1 MAKTEKRSF
10 RMHHKLLYD
19 VIFRQAGSL
28 AKAILEAVM
37 NSIDAKAKEC
47 RIELQAGQLL
57 VQDDGQGLKHRT
69 QVEKFFESFGEPHD
83 PDEQKV
89 YGTFRMGRGQLFSYG
104 RNLWR
109 TGRFQMDVDVKN
121 KGLDYE
127 LQDGLEPAQGCRV
140 EVTLY
145 KPLLPSDLDET
156 ERTIAQW
163 VKYAPIPVY
172 WNGNQISQD
181 PAAEKD
187 WDHVTD
193 DAYIRLKP
201 TGSLAVYNLGVHVLD
216 MPGYRLGTGGTVVSR
231 KQLKV
236 NFARN
241 DVQSDCPV
249 WLRLRPLVDQLASER
264 VAKKT
269 QLTDDERIRLAQR
282 FMTDKLTNWYEL
294 PLFTAVTGRHFS
306 YQQLATRVQRNPKLS
321 VCDKDDQIGDRLFRQ
336 HTAFVFAKETLTRF
350 RVASVDALLKL
361 LRKHDEE
368 RTWQLEHATAVP
380 FEQLSAGLQEHH
392 DILPEKEWTSQE
404 RLWQKL
410 LSSAKYAFRLC
421 DEDKAPQWRRKNLP
435 CQRQIV
441 IGDSECSSAWT
452 DGMTYVAMARQLLR
466 SQSLTVAGFT
476 TVGAILLHE
485 LCHGTS
491 SATEHDHNQ
500 DFYEK
505 FHDAS
510 TAGEL
515 GLFVAQCLSRLPTLM
530 QSEGRR
536 LTKRQLRDQDQL
548 TKMQREATTVA
559 CAVGS

>member
-1 MAKTEKRSF
+1 MAKTEQRSF

-127 LQDGLEPAQGCRV
+127 LQDGLDAAKGCRV

-156 ERTIAQW
+156 ERTIGQW

-172 WNGNQISQD
+172 WNGTQISQD
-181 PAAEKD
+181 PAADKD

-193 DAYIRLKP
+193 DAYIQLKP
-201 TGSLAVYNLGVHVLD
+201 TGSLVVYNLGVHVLD
-216 MPGYRLGTGGTVVSR
+216 LQGYRLGTGGVLVSR

-241 DVQSDCPV
+241 DIQSDCPV
-249 WLRLRPLVDQLASER
+249 WQRIKPLVDQMASER

-269 QLTDDERIRLAQR
+269 QLTDDERLRLAQR
-282 FMTDKLTNWYEL
+282 FLTDKLTNWYEM
-294 PLFTAVTGRHFS
+294 PLFTAVTGRHFT
-306 YQQLATRVQRNPKLS
+306 YVQLASQIQRHKKLS
-321 VCDKDDQIGDRLFRQ
+321 VCAKDDQVGDRLFRQ
-336 HTAFVFAKETLTRF
+336 HTAFIFAQETLTRF
-350 RVASVDALLKL
+350 RVRTVEALVEL
-361 LRKHDEE
+361 LRTRDAD
-368 RTWQLEHATAVP
+368 RSWQLENVQAVP
-380 FEQLSAGLQEHH
+380 FETLSAGLREQH
-392 DILPEKEWTSQE
+392 DILPEKDWSSQE
-404 RLWQKL
+404 RLWHKL
-410 LSSAKYAFRLC
+410 LSSAKYGFRLC
-421 DEDKAPQWRRKNLP
+421 DADKAPQWRRKNLP

-441 IGDSECSSAWT
+441 IGDSECSLAWT
-452 DGMTYVAMARQLLR
+452 DGMTYVAMSRQLLK
-466 SQSLTVAGFT
+466 SQQLTVAGFT

-510 TAGEL
+510 VAGEL

-536 LTKRQLRDQDQL
+536 LTKRQLKDQDQV
-548 TKMQREATTVA
+548 TKIGRATPAAA